1 MAANKTVFFVIGVL
15 LVILGAFMLI
25 PYLAQTIIYEENSH
39 SFLSSA
45 FVTAFIGTLFIL
57 TNIEERELS
66 LNLQQ
71 TFLFSTLAWLSVAIF
86 GSIPFIFSTLDLSIS
101 EAFFESMS
109 GITTTGSTIIANLD
123 ETPKSILLWRAIMQW
138 LGGIGIIVMALTVL
152 PLLKVGGMQL
162 FKMEGS
168 DTTEKILPRTV
179 EIATII
185 ISTYIIL
192 TFLCGFF
199 YWIFGMSLFDSIAH
213 SMTTIATG
221 GFSTHN
227 DSIGFFKDS
236 NIEIIATIFIIL
248 GSIPFITYLKFLK
261 GNKKIFFQDVQIKGL
276 IYLLVISIIIM
287 FSYLFFINYE
297 NTILEK
303 LRIASFNVV
312 SILSGTGY
320 VTDDFGL
327 WGEFSLIFFLFLMFI
342 GGCAGSTTCGIKI
355 FRLQMLVLFLQN
367 QIKKLIY
374 PNSVFVVKYNNQK
387 ISDNFISSVI
397 VFIFAYLFLFL
408 TLAILLSITGL
419 DFLSAISGA
428 ATSISNVGP
437 GLGDVIGPN
446 GNFREVSD
454 VSKWILSFGM
464 LLGRLEL
471 FAVLILFFPSFWRG

>member
-15 LVILGAFMLI
+15 LVILGSFMLI

-123 ETPKSILLWRAIMQW
+123 DTPKSILLWRAIMQW

-387 ISDNFISSVI
+387 ISDNFIGSVI